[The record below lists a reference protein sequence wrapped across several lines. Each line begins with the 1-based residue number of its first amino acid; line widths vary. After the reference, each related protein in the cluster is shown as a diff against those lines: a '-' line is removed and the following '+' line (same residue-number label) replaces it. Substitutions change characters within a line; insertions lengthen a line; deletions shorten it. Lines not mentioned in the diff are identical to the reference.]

1 MSVSGLLGHSFRAKG
16 RTFGHIID
24 PRTGEPT
31 IGTVLA
37 AVVLPSATETDALST
52 ALLTMGAAGHD
63 AIARLRP
70 GMRTLVVSESD
81 GQLQIE
87 AHGIQVR

>member
-1 MSVSGLLGHSFRAKG
+1 
-16 RTFGHIID
+16 
-24 PRTGEPT
+24 
-31 IGTVLA
+31 
-37 AVVLPSATETDALST
+37 
-52 ALLTMGAAGHD
+52 MGAAGHD